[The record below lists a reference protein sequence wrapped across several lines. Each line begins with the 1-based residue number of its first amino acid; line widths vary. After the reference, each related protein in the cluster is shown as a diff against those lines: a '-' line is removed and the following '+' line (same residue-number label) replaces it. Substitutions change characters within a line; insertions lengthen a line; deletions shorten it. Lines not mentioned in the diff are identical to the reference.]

1 MAGHVADAVAAGF
14 AQDPAAHEEVGEI
27 GEAGE
32 FEIIGAWSAEA
43 SAEDAGE
50 LDERGVEHGLGE
62 FMQPQAAWMCGRV
75 GVARWRDSVRCGRG
89 FGALFIQKG
98 ADVLA
103 AAGVAL
109 GDAAGWNSIVH
120 SVFGFW

>member
-1 MAGHVADAVAAGF
+1 MAGQVADAVAARL
-14 AQDPAAHEEVGEI
+14 AEDPAAHEEVGEI

-32 FEIIGAWSAEA
+32 FEVVGARAAEA

-62 FMQPQAAWMCGRV
+62 FMQAQAGGVRGRV
-75 GVARWRDSVRCGRG
+75 GIARWRGGVGAG
-89 FGALFIQKG
+89 GGLGALFVEEG

-109 GDAAGWNSIVH
+109 GDAAGWDSVVH
-120 SVFGFW
+120 RVFDFW